1 MNKRGF
7 VRLVYGALALLAIG
21 SFAGPASSAEI
32 DSKIAYGGNLYDN
45 WPELIKGEVS
55 KETHPSYPKESK
67 KKGKST
73 WRCKE
78 CHGWDYKGKD
88 GHYGVQGSSSYT
100 GIKGIRAMDGADPA
114 KIEAIIKDKTHA
126 LSKDMLSQ
134 SEIEALALFVSKGQ
148 VDMDKFADLKTGKAV
163 GNVAKGEAYYN
174 TVCAKC
180 HGLDGKK
187 PKDMPESLGKLSN
200 RVPWEVA
207 HKIRNADPAPEMP
220 ALRAFPLD
228 IQIDILAYTQTLTQ
242 ER

>member
-1 MNKRGF
+1 MNKMGF
-7 VRLVYGALALLAIG
+7 VRLVCGAVALLTIG

-126 LSKDMLSQ
+126 LNKDMLSQ

-148 VDMDKFADLKTGKAV
+148 VDMDKFVDPKTGKAI

-200 RVPWEVA
+200 RVPWETA

-228 IQIDILAYTQTLTQ
+228 IQIDILAYTQTLSQ

>member
-1 MNKRGF
+1 MR
-7 VRLVYGALALLAIG
+7 VSLAL
-21 SFAGPASSAEI
+21 FVAGMFGVSAASAAEI
-32 DSKIAYGGNLYDN
+32 ESKIAHGGLLYDN
-45 WPELIKGEVS
+45 WTAMNKGAS
-55 KETHPSYPKESK
+55 PKETHPSYPKDSK
-67 KKGKST
+67 KKGTST

-88 GHYGVQGSSSYT
+88 GHYGAAGHGSFT

-114 KIEAIIKDKTHA
+114 KIEAILRDKTHA
-126 LSKDMLSQ
+126 LTNDMLSQ
-134 SEIEALALFVSKGQ
+134 AEFEALALFVAKGQ
-148 VDMDKFADLKTGKAV
+148 TDMDSFINPQTGKAL
-163 GNVAKGEAYYN
+163 GNAAKGEVYFN

-180 HGLDGKK
+180 HGTDGRK
-187 PKDMPESLGKLSN
+187 PKEMPESLGNLAN

-228 IQIDILAYTQTLTQ
+228 IQIDILAYTQTLTK